1 MVLIQDIIRQKG
13 IFCFEPKKFIF
24 QNIFKCNRKTVINNN
39 NNNNNNKLYEI
50 DKGRGENIF

>member
-1 MVLIQDIIRQKG
+1 MLIQDIIRQKG